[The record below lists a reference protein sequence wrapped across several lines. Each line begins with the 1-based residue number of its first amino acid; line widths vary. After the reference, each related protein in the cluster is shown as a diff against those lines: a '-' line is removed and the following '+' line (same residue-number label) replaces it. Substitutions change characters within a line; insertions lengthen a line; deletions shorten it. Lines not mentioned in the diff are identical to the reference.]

1 MNYKPNP
8 IDLTGVELS
17 EELQRDMELISK
29 NIHETWGKERMQQG
43 WKYGEVYSAKE
54 QTHPCLIEY
63 EALPETE
70 KDIDRATVEQTIK
83 MLLYMGYKIERA
95 KET

>member
-1 MNYKPNP
+1 MGKRKSAAR
-8 IDLTGVELS
+8 VEIRRS
-17 EELQRDMELISK
+17 VQC
-29 NIHETWGKERMQQG
+29 
-43 WKYGEVYSAKE
+43 KE

-63 EALPETE
+63 EALSETE

>member
-1 MNYKPNP
+1 MKYRPNP
-8 IDLTGVELS
+8 IDLSGVELS
-17 EELQRDMELISK
+17 EELQKDMEHISR
-29 NIHETWGKERMQQG
+29 NIHETWGKERVQQG

-63 EALPETE
+63 EALSETE